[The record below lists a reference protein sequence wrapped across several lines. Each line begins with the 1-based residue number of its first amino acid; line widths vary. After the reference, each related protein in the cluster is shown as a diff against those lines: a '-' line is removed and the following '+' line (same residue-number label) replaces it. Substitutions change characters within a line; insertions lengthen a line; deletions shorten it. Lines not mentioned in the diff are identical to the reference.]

1 MLTFFK
7 HAILKSRYNCIKVML
22 PARKGSYIVKGRYSR
37 TYRIKPYE
45 QSQERFIKVKKK
57 DTPKIID
64 VGGPGKGLLP
74 QKN

>member
-1 MLTFFK
+1 
-7 HAILKSRYNCIKVML
+7 ML
-22 PARKGSYIVKGRYSR
+22 PARKGSCIVKGRYSR

-64 VGGPGKGLLP
+64 VGGPGKGQLP
-74 QKN
+74 QKNYERLRVLFE